1 MKNHAIFTRTLTTS
15 NEYSKGLEFVSN
27 GDGTCTVSG
36 IGTCTD
42 TDIKIP
48 SVHNGEKV
56 TSIGRLAFSRR
67 TFLTRVVIPNS
78 VTIIGKSAFVGCTN
92 LISIFIPNSVT
103 SIGDYAFAGCPSL
116 NSLTVLNSVT
126 SIGIQALER

>member
-1 MKNHAIFTRTLTTS
+1 MKNPAIFTTRTTL

-48 SVHNGEKV
+48 SVYNGEKV
-56 TSIGRLAFSRR
+56 TSIGRFAFSHR

-78 VTIIGKSAFVGCTN
+78 VTIIGKSAFVGCT
-92 LISIFIPNSVT
+92 
-103 SIGDYAFAGCPSL
+103 SL